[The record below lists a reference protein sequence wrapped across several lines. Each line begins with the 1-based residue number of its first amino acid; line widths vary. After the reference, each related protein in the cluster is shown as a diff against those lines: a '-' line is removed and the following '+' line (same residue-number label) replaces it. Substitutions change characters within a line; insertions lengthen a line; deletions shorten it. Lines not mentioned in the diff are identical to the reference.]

1 MCKYCGLD
9 VGHFGGCPNAEQPI
23 ETIGKCS
30 LCGSKITTQYS
41 EEYLEIEDM
50 DLLICEKCLSK
61 YVRRTDD

>member
-1 MCKYCGLD
+1 MCKYCGLN
-9 VGHFGGCPNAEQPI
+9 VGHF
-23 ETIGKCS
+23 GKCS

-50 DLLICEKCLSK
+50 DLLMCEKCLSK